1 MVMRLYMDMES
12 WLWIRFSKGRSNHSW
27 LYKSHWEYNQRS
39 FWRTANLTLQ
49 YWAFKRV
56 LFPVKYIIKR
66 SINFLASLQTRSS
79 STRVYK
85 LPSVSLSYED
95 SSRSVKV
102 NCFVASANICMLLSS
117 LLYPCHS
124 KCFFFSSVY
133 RNGQATPPLSI
144 HHNQIYSGLSTRLV
158 GTICLRQT
166 LRALVCHWPVST
178 NIILSSS
185 ILGCSAPL
193 FS

>member
-1 MVMRLYMDMES
+1 MS
-12 WLWIRFSKGRSNHSW
+12 P
-27 LYKSHWEYNQRS
+27 
-39 FWRTANLTLQ
+39 
-49 YWAFKRV
+49 AFTPMCK
-56 LFPVKYIIKR
+56 ICITR
-66 SINFLASLQTRSS
+66 SINFLTSLQTDSCT
-79 STRVYK
+79 TRVYK
-85 LPSVSLSYED
+85 LRSVSLFYED
-95 SSRSVKV
+95 SSRSVKA

-124 KCFFFSSVY
+124 KCFSFSSVY
-133 RNGQATPPLSI
+133 RNGRSTPPLSI

-185 ILGCSAPL
+185 ILGCPTPL